1 MTVPDSAQV
10 MRSFTR
16 AFKVPVLIGKIQGWH
31 IPGGPFTVPQVLLAV
46 GAYVTAMWLRP
57 TWGRWGVLDY
67 LAAALLA
74 APVGY
79 FAGKLRTGAR
89 DPLTAGWALL
99 SVLSGPT
106 HGRYRGRPLRHRT
119 RLPWRLG
126 PARLATGCPGG
137 PPALVAPAPQTQPSA
152 APAEPDPDE
161 IQLAAAPE
169 APATP
174 DLEPPPVP
182 RTALAALLARRG
194 QDRPEAA

>member
-46 GAYVTAMWLRP
+46 GTYVTAMWLRP
-57 TWGRWGVLDY
+57 VWGRWGVLDY

-74 APVGY
+74 APVGF
-79 FAGKLRTGAR
+79 FAGKRTGAR

-119 RLPWRLG
+119 QLPWRLG
-126 PARLATGCPGG
+126 PARLATVRPAPPGL
-137 PPALVAPAPQTQPSA
+137 AAPAPQAQPSA
-152 APAEPDPDE
+152 AAESDPDDTA
-161 IQLAAAPE
+161 LAAGSDAPD
-169 APATP
+169 TP
-174 DLEPPPVP
+174 DREPPPAP
-182 RTALAALLARRG
+182 RTALAALLARRE
-194 QDRPEAA
+194 QDRAEAA

>member
-1 MTVPDSAQV
+1 MTVPNSAHV

-46 GAYVTAMWLRP
+46 GTYVTAMWLRP
-57 TWGRWGVLDY
+57 MWGRWGVLDY
-67 LAAALLA
+67 LAAATLA

-79 FAGKLRTGAR
+79 FAGKLRTGSR
-89 DPLTAGWALL
+89 DPLAAGWALL

-106 HGRYRGRPLRHRT
+106 HGRYRGRALRHRT

-126 PARLATGCPGG
+126 PARLATARAGG
-137 PPALVAPAPQTQPSA
+137 PPAGAAPEPQAQPSA
-152 APAEPDPDE
+152 VAPPDPDE
-161 IQLAAAPE
+161 IQLAAGSDAPDIPDRE
-169 APATP
+169 SPPA
-174 DLEPPPVP
+174 P
-182 RTALAALLARRG
+182 RTALAALLARRE

>member
-46 GAYVTAMWLRP
+46 GTYVTAMWLRP

-74 APVGY
+74 APVGF

-119 RLPWRLG
+119 QLPWRLG
-126 PARLATGCPGG
+126 PARLATARTGAPPGLARAG
-137 PPALVAPAPQTQPSA
+137 A
-152 APAEPDPDE
+152 AG
-161 IQLAAAPE
+161 
-169 APATP
+169 
-174 DLEPPPVP
+174 
-182 RTALAALLARRG
+182 AALGRRRARPGR
-194 QDRPEAA
+194 DRAGCGAGRAGHP